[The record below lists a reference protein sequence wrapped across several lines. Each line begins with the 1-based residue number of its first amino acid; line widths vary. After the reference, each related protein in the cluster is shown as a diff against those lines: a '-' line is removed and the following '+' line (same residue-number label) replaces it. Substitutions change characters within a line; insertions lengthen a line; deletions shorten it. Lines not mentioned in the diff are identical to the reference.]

1 MMRDLMSFSTVF
13 AIVAVT
19 AMATGGTARAD
30 LAAGAACA
38 AKLPVAAKLVYDA
51 VAPALKPDSVMK
63 DVVIAQVKPLVLSG
77 KLDRSSARAA
87 AEAAGPCLK
96 LVK

>member
-1 MMRDLMSFSTVF
+1 MALATF
-13 AIVAVT
+13 AAAALT
-19 AMATGGTARAD
+19 TGGAARAD

-38 AKLPVAAKLVYDA
+38 AKLPVPAKLVYDA

-63 DVVIAQVKPLVLSG
+63 DVVIAQVRPLVLSG
-77 KLDRSSARAA
+77 KLDRASARAA